1 MSKKKYENI
10 LTHSCVKFIFLK
22 KNDTMKNLNAIR
34 INLGLS
40 QLEMA
45 TYLQIHRSQLTMY
58 EQGKRDLPTHA
69 LVKLAKMELFLYN
82 YTSQPSPSFPL
93 EAEQLQKATEIFE
106 KHQKETAYKQ
116 LILQKKLENLQ
127 ANYKYN
133 IRLFAFLTE
142 IEEKNADANGLEKNW
157 IAVMKTNALLKIE
170 ANGLHHQT
178 KIKLQMEMNILCSK
192 TDFINNLVTFLIN
205 S

>member
-1 MSKKKYENI
+1 
-10 LTHSCVKFIFLK
+10 LTQLCVKFIFLK

-34 INLGLS
+34 INFGLS

-69 LVKLAKMELFLYN
+69 LVKLAEMELFLYN

-106 KHQKETAYKQ
+106 KHQKETAYKL
-116 LILQKKLENLQ
+116 LILQKKLEKLQ

-133 IRLFAFLTE
+133 IRLLAFLTE
-142 IEEKNADANGLEKNW
+142 MEEKNADANGLEKNC

-170 ANGLHHQT
+170 TNGLHHQA
-178 KIKLQMEMNILCSK
+178 KIKLQMEMNILYNK
-192 TDFINNLVTFLIN
+192 TDFINNLRKYLIN